1 MSVLRYTLTRLSL
14 LFAAAAVLYLA
25 GARGLLLWLLAF
37 VISGVLALFLLRG
50 QRDDMSASIYGAV
63 KRANARIDESTRRE
77 DLDDE
82 SEAPSP
88 DDSHG
93 DQQR

>member
-25 GARGLLLWLLAF
+25 GVRGLVLWLLAF
-37 VISGVLALFLLRG
+37 AISGVVALFLLRA

-63 KRANARIDESTRRE
+63 KRVNDRIDSNTRRE
-77 DLDDE
+77 DDDDE
-82 SEAPSP
+82 PGTPAEDA
-88 DDSHG
+88 
-93 DQQR
+93 RN